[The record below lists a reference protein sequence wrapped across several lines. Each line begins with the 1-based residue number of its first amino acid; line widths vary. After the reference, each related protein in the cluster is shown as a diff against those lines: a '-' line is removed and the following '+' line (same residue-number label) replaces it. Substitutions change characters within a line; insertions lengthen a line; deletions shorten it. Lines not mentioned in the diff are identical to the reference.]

1 MTRPGFG
8 ALLARG
14 DVRGLVARHGD
25 VLVAGLVIAVVAMM
39 IVPLP
44 RPLLD
49 LLLVLNIAL
58 AALLLMVSI
67 YVSSATRFGTL
78 PTVLLLATL
87 LRLGLNVSSAR
98 LILLDADAGRVIRA
112 FGAFVV
118 RGNLVVGAIVFLIL
132 VVIQYL
138 VIAKGAERVAEVAA
152 RFSLD
157 AMPGRQLGIDAD
169 LRAGAIDHDEARR
182 RRAALQ
188 RESQL
193 YGAMDGAMKF
203 VKGDAI
209 AAIVIVAIS
218 LIGGVIVGVTQ
229 HKLGF
234 VQALTTY
241 GILSIGEGLVTQL
254 PALLIATAAGLV
266 VTRVPGEQAD
276 GNLGRDLGGE
286 LLAHPRALAITA
298 VLLLVLALVPG
309 LPALPFLVLG
319 VIVAAVAWAVRHPVA
334 SAAASAGASAGP
346 HPLPISSMA
355 TLALELAADVA
366 ARAGADDGGALLAV
380 ELPRVTAE
388 LLADLGVPLP
398 PVRVRVDPNLAAG
411 AYRVLLAGVPMTKAS
426 LDAQTAAADVA
437 PALARAV
444 AEVARRSAPDLV
456 GIQETQ
462 ALLDALER
470 THPALVREVVP
481 RSIAPALLAD
491 VLRRLVDE
499 GVSIRDLRGIVQA
512 LADTPAGERDGAQ
525 LAERVR
531 AALRRQLS
539 HQHAADGQLDVLLV
553 DPEIEDAVRSAA
565 ARSAAGALLAL
576 EPALQEDV
584 LGALRRTLALALAT
598 RPAAARPPVVLVPA
612 DVRRPLRRLLELER
626 ADIAV
631 LSFQELLPDVRTNPV
646 GRIAISAADAREA

>member
-58 AALLLMVSI
+58 ASLLLMVSI
-67 YVSSATRFGTL
+67 YVPSATRFGTL

-157 AMPGRQLGIDAD
+157 AMPGRQLAIDAD
-169 LRAGAIDHDEARR
+169 LRAGGIDHDEARR

-266 VTRVPGEQAD
+266 MTRVPGEQPD

-319 VIVAAVAWAVRHPVA
+319 VLVAAVAWAVRNPVA
-334 SAAASAGASAGP
+334 SGVSDRTGASAGP

-355 TLALELAADVA
+355 TLALELAPDVA

-380 ELPRVTAE
+380 ELPRVTSE
-388 LLADLGVPLP
+388 LMADLGVPLP
-398 PVRVRVDPNLAAG
+398 PVGVRVDPGLAAG
-411 AYRVLLAGVPMTKAS
+411 SYRVLLAGVPMARAS
-426 LDAQTAAADVA
+426 LDTHAAAADVA

-444 AEVARRSAPDLV
+444 AEVARRTAPDLV

-512 LADTPAGERDGAQ
+512 LADAPAGERDGAL

-531 AALRRQLS
+531 GALRRQLS

-553 DPEIEDAVRSAA
+553 DPEIEDAVRAAA

-584 LGALRRTLALALAT
+584 LGALRRALAT

-646 GRIAISAADAREA
+646 GRIAVSGDREA

>member
-1 MTRPGFG
+1 
-8 ALLARG
+8 
-14 DVRGLVARHGD
+14 
-25 VLVAGLVIAVVAMM
+25 MM

-58 AALLLMVSI
+58 ASLLLMVSI
-67 YVSSATRFGTL
+67 YVPSATRFGTL

-169 LRAGAIDHDEARR
+169 LRAGAVDHSEALR

-229 HKLGF
+229 HELGF
-234 VQALTTY
+234 TQALTTY

-254 PALLIATAAGLV
+254 PALLLATAAGLV

-319 VIVAAVAWAVRHPVA
+319 VIVAAVAYAVRNPVA
-334 SAAASAGASAGP
+334 AGAGDRAGAGASAGP

-355 TLALELAADVA
+355 TLALELAPDVA
-366 ARAGADDGGALLAV
+366 ARAGADDGGALLAL
-380 ELPRVTAE
+380 ELPRVTGE
-388 LLADLGVPLP
+388 LMADLGVPLP
-398 PVRVRVDPNLAAG
+398 PVRVRVDPGLAAG
-411 AYRVLLAGVPMTKAS
+411 AYRVVLAGVPVLKAS
-426 LDAQTAAADVA
+426 LDAQAAAADVA

-481 RSIAPALLAD
+481 RSIAPGLLAD

-512 LADTPAGERDGAQ
+512 LADAPPGERDGAL

-531 AALRRQLS
+531 GALRRQLS

-584 LGALRRTLALALAT
+584 LGALRRALAS
-598 RPAAARPPVVLVPA
+598 RPGAARPPVVLVPA

-646 GRIAISAADAREA
+646 GRIAISAADDREA